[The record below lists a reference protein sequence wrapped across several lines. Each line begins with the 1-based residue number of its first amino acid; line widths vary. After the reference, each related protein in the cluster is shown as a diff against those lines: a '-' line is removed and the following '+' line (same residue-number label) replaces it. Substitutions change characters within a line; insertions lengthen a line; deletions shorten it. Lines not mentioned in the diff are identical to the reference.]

1 MSDLDHSSGE
11 VVDVHGSGD
20 VALSAADY
28 DRVFAV
34 FDYCSAARTLD
45 QLKDLLMV
53 ALHDHYRCP
62 NTTFLAGPTFTTLSP
77 TRIR

>member
-34 FDYCSAARTLD
+34 FDYC
-45 QLKDLLMV
+45 
-53 ALHDHYRCP
+53 
-62 NTTFLAGPTFTTLSP
+62 
-77 TRIR
+77 